1 MATINVPQVPFT
13 LEGNTTDQK
22 AYVDMVN
29 ALLCGPLY
37 NEYASIM
44 QYATATAEQ
53 VAYLPNAGQALYN
66 LTHRFVRLSLVKAS
80 IISGLITAGLDR
92 LCGKNT

>member
-1 MATINVPQVPFT
+1 MATINLPQVPFT
-13 LEGNTTDQK
+13 LQGNTTNQK

-29 ALLCGPLY
+29 ALLRGPLY

-53 VAYLPNAGQALYN
+53 VA
-66 LTHRFVRLSLVKAS
+66 
-80 IISGLITAGLDR
+80 
-92 LCGKNT
+92 